1 MRSGYAKGVKA
12 LMDNGTW
19 DLVPCPTESDPIG
32 CKSVFR
38 TKLKSDSLLD
48 KYKAR
53 LVVKGYNQVEVTDY
67 LDTFSPM
74 VKPQTIRLVLSLELS
89 LGWELKQLDVNNA
102 FLNGVLQ

>member
-1 MRSGYAKGVKA
+1 
-12 LMDNGTW
+12 MDNGTW

-53 LVVKGYNQVEVTDY
+53 LVVEVTDY